1 MCVWWTEHQ
10 QPRPK
15 TEHTN
20 IWRKKKFSLSI
31 LYYIAT
37 PCAIPMQAKASA
49 AAAAAVP
56 TTATYYIVCSSG
68 DGRIRYENRID
79 RIYEQAM
86 RRENKKEKSSDDDW
100 WSWLW
105 CYDCCLL
112 SSVKWLCFCCAF
124 GHCGATHA
132 RMPHTSQTLLD
143 TIKHIYWFSLW
154 KMFSACF
161 VAPSLSHSCYPCVAA
176 SAAAAE
182 TAGDGQTFVC
192 LLCVRFHNSR
202 MNVR

>member
-1 MCVWWTEHQ
+1 MNRTPTTTTKNRTYEYM
-10 QPRPK
+10 
-15 TEHTN
+15 
-20 IWRKKKFSLSI
+20 KKKKILSLDSLLYCYAVRNTNASESVGGGGSGGANNSHI
-31 LYYIAT
+31 LYCLFEWRRPHT
-37 PCAIPMQAKASA
+37 
-49 AAAAAVP
+49 
-56 TTATYYIVCSSG
+56 
-68 DGRIRYENRID
+68 IRKQNRQNLWTGN
-79 RIYEQAM
+79 E
-86 RRENKKEKSSDDDW
+86 EGKKKEKSSDDDW